1 MVKKRNFWR
10 HFCKIK
16 KAYNIQSEPSIILSN
31 PDGENSLF
39 GYSYSANSNSV
50 LVGAPLHS
58 GGTGSLFE
66 CSFQT
71 EQCTPIISNDVASGS
86 EHFLELFQTKI

>member
-1 MVKKRNFWR
+1 M
-10 HFCKIK
+10 
-16 KAYNIQSEPSIILSN
+16 SN

-66 CSFQT
+66 CTLDT
-71 EQCTPIISNDVASGS
+71 EQCIPIISNDVASGS
-86 EHFLELFQTKI
+86 EHSFIKVYLDVGQIMKRFKSQS

>member
-1 MVKKRNFWR
+1 M
-10 HFCKIK
+10 
-16 KAYNIQSEPSIILSN
+16 SN

-66 CSFQT
+66 CT
-71 EQCTPIISNDVASGS
+71 LDAEQCTPIISNDVASGS
-86 EHFLELFQTKI
+86 EHFFHLG

>member
-1 MVKKRNFWR
+1 MWYVGLNIVNEFCI
-10 HFCKIK
+10 CKIK

-66 CSFQT
+66 CTLDT
-71 EQCTPIISNDVASGS
+71 EQCRPIISNDVASGS
-86 EHFLELFQTKI
+86 EHFFHLV

>member
-1 MVKKRNFWR
+1 MEIGVRKGEASENPKSGSHPSGAAMVLKPVN
-10 HFCKIK
+10 
-16 KAYNIQSEPSIILSN
+16 
-31 PDGENSLF
+31 GENSLF
-39 GYSYSANSNSV
+39 GYSYSANSDSV

-66 CSFQT
+66 CSFET

-86 EHFLELFQTKI
+86 EHFFQLFLV